1 MVQFLKDYPTYFDW
15 LTQQCRAL
23 KVPSVN
29 GVQGK
34 ASYRLSQTIAGEIE
48 KTGAIPFSQFM
59 HQALYEPGLGYYSAG
74 SHKLGEGGDFVTAPE
89 LSPLFAQTLAKSFIK
104 VFAQSEAAVLELGA
118 GSGAFAVEL
127 MKELEAQNQLP
138 HKYAILEVSAD
149 LKQRQRQV
157 IEQAIPHLVD
167 RFEWLDRLP
176 SQFAGVIFANEVADA
191 LPVDLVRKQK
201 EEAQKAQVKLDDS
214 GFRLSWQDAGSIL
227 EINPYIRQWPHGY
240 TTEHHLQT
248 EFWLAELV
256 ESLTKGALILIDY
269 GYSADEYY
277 APQRAQGTLQCYYR
291 QHKHNDPLMLPGLQD
306 ITASVNFSQLAYTA
320 HKLGA
325 EIIGYCEQA
334 LFLMSSGIERQAA
347 KLAETLGSD
356 TMAQVKIS
364 QQLKKLLMPD
374 EMGENCKV
382 LIAAK
387 NCPVQLKGF
396 ALSNKLHR
404 L

>member
-1 MVQFLKDYPTYFDW
+1 MAQFLKDYPTYFDW
-15 LTQQCRAL
+15 LMQQCRAL
-23 KVPSVN
+23 KVPAVN

-59 HQALYEPGLGYYSAG
+59 HHALYEPGLGYYSAG
-74 SHKLGEGGDFVTAPE
+74 SHKLGESGDFVTAPE

-104 VFAQSEAAVLELGA
+104 IFDQSEPAVLELGA

-127 MKELEAQNQLP
+127 MKELEAKNQIP

-149 LKQRQRQV
+149 LKQRQRRA

-176 SQFAGVIFANEVADA
+176 SQFAGVIFANEVVDA

-201 EEAQKAQVKLDDS
+201 EIVQKAHVKLGDS

-248 EFWLAELV
+248 EFWLAGLV
-256 ESLTKGALILIDY
+256 ECLTKGAIILIDY

-277 APQRAQGTLQCYYR
+277 SPSRAQGTLQCYYR
-291 QHKHNDPLMLPGLQD
+291 QHKHNAPLLLPGLQD
-306 ITASVNFSQLAYTA
+306 ITASVNFSQLAYAA

-325 EIIGYCEQA
+325 EIVGYCEQA

-347 KLAETLGSD
+347 KLAQSLGSD

-364 QQLKKLLMPD
+364 QQLKKLMMPD

-382 LIAAK
+382 LIASK
-387 NCPVQLKGF
+387 NCPVQLQGF

>member
-1 MVQFLKDYPTYFDW
+1 MVHFLKDYPTYFEW
-15 LTQQCRAL
+15 LTQQCRSL
-23 KVPSVN
+23 KVPLVN

-34 ASYRLSQTIAGEIE
+34 TSYRLGQTIAGEIE
-48 KTGAIPFSQFM
+48 KQGALPFSQFM
-59 HQALYEPGLGYYSAG
+59 HHALYEPGLGYYSAG

-104 VFAQSEAAVLELGA
+104 VFEQSEAKVLELGA
-118 GSGAFAVEL
+118 GSGTFAVEL
-127 MKELEAQNQLP
+127 MKELEVKNSLP
-138 HKYAILEVSAD
+138 QKYYILEVSAD
-149 LKQRQRQV
+149 LKQRQRQA
-157 IEQAIPHLVD
+157 IEQSIPHLAN

-176 SQFAGVIFANEVADA
+176 KQFNGAIFANEVADA

-201 EEAQKAQVKLDDS
+201 NQLQKAFVKLDDS
-214 GFRLSWQDAGSIL
+214 GYRLSWQDFESIQ
-227 EINPYIRQWPHGY
+227 EVNPYIKQWPHGY
-240 TTEHHLQT
+240 MTEHHLQT

-256 ESLTKGALILIDY
+256 ESLNKGAIILIDY

-277 APQRAQGTLQCYYR
+277 EPHRTQGTLQCYYQ
-291 QHKHNDPLMLPGLQD
+291 QHKHHDPLLLPGLQD
-306 ITASVNFSQLAYTA
+306 ITASVNFSQIAYAA

-325 EIIGYCEQA
+325 EVVGYCEQA

-347 KLAETLGSD
+347 KLAESLGSD
-356 TMAQVKIS
+356 TMTQVKIS

-387 NCPVQLKGF
+387 DCPVQLQGF